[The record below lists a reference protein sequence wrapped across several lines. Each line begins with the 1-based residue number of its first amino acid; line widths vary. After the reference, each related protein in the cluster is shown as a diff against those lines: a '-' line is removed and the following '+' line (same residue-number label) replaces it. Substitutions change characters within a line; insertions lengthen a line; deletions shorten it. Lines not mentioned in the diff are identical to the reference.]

1 MTSKILKAGEHPMRK
16 KALKATARGAT
27 KLKKTGALK
36 TALGRPVRM
45 DAPQKTTIH
54 LALALKRKAFDL
66 ACQRRCSIGRLIED
80 LIAGCKG

>member
-1 MTSKILKAGEHPMRK
+1 MTSKNIKVGERPMRK
-16 KALKATARGAT
+16 KALKKTTRGAI
-27 KLKKTGALK
+27 KLKTGALK
-36 TALGRPVRM
+36 SAPLGRPVRM

-54 LALALKRKAFDL
+54 LALEMKRKAFDL

>member
-1 MTSKILKAGEHPMRK
+1 
-16 KALKATARGAT
+16 
-27 KLKKTGALK
+27 
-36 TALGRPVRM
+36 M

-54 LALALKRKAFDL
+54 LALEIKRKAFDL